1 MVTVALKGP
10 VHCRWCYAR
19 AHAREREHKEWFT
32 ITETAAMDSV
42 PLVCRL
48 LFQDQSKLLE
58 ATHID
63 VEGVATRLMNIV
75 GMLAVDEADVETAF
89 DAQ

>member
-1 MVTVALKGP
+1 
-10 VHCRWCYAR
+10 
-19 AHAREREHKEWFT
+19 
-32 ITETAAMDSV
+32 MDSV

-63 VEGVATRLMNIV
+63 VEAVATRMMSIV
-75 GMLAVDEADVETAF
+75 GMLAVDEAEVETAF
-89 DAQ
+89 DVACVGRDGRRYSGLVLHWCPAHHSMLCPAIM